1 MSQRGLRAQSWQRSS
16 YLQPGSKVHKRHRR
30 RCAPIRRY
38 GALASCSR
46 SRATL
51 SGLVR
56 ALAGSSR
63 LSLCER
69 FGSAFPLHAVQL
81 SREVPA
87 DPVSFLPA
95 PPAKRLVPR
104 YVGLSGNIPGD
115 TGGHTSNV
123 IKPVAT
129 NEAGLDSLL
138 RTSLVQRAATI
149 GPSYVR
155 PDIFS
160 LVYGWTPLSRCPR
173 FCEDLS

>member
-104 YVGLSGNIPGD
+104 YVGLSGN
-115 TGGHTSNV
+115 TGGHTSKNLLQPTRRGWTHCSAPRSFRGQPRSV
-123 IKPVAT
+123 PPTSAPIFF
-129 NEAGLDSLL
+129 SLYG
-138 RTSLVQRAATI
+138 SLVMQ
-149 GPSYVR
+149 PSCSCLDAVVSV
-155 PDIFS
+155 PPVF
-160 LVYGWTPLSRCPR
+160 
-173 FCEDLS
+173 